1 MIPTA
6 IGVSGTYYIKAVD
19 SLGCFDIKPVDVIVN
34 ALPPTPVPQ
43 NDVYCLNDNTT
54 SVFANVLVGHKL
66 QWYEMNTAGGYLS
79 ISNPTPTSSTAGT
92 ITYYVS
98 QISNRTGCE
107 SPKVNLDVKTN
118 PLPVVTI
125 TPSSNPICY
134 GSDLALKGLGA
145 KTYTWDK
152 GITDD
157 TYFKIYASDKYTVTG
172 IDSNGCVNT
181 AFINM
186 TVKELPV
193 ATASIN
199 PYQLCVGNSFNLVN
213 YVTKGL
219 RPYTFTITPANSNIT
234 AATNGSILGVSAGN
248 AQLSYQVKDANGCV
262 SNAISV
268 FYIKISAPVASE
280 TFSMEAYINENLLV
294 PTKTDSG
301 YDKYEWTPRF
311 NLNFYDDK
319 NPTFNGEQRVYY
331 TLRRTN
337 PVNNCY
343 VLDNYNITV
352 ATDGILLLP
361 NAFTPNTDGLNDKLL
376 VIKNQGILNL
386 NYFKIY
392 NRNGILVFQTSN
404 LAEGWNGKVGSY
416 VQESDSYFWI
426 VEYVTKRGITVKK
439 SGQVLLLK

>member
-1 MIPTA
+1 M
-6 IGVSGTYYIKAVD
+6 
-19 SLGCFDIKPVDVIVN
+19 
-34 ALPPTPVPQ
+34 
-43 NDVYCLNDNTT
+43 
-54 SVFANVLVGHKL
+54 
-66 QWYEMNTAGGYLS
+66 
-79 ISNPTPTSSTAGT
+79 
-92 ITYYVS
+92 
-98 QISNRTGCE
+98 
-107 SPKVNLDVKTN
+107 
-118 PLPVVTI
+118 
-125 TPSSNPICY
+125 
-134 GSDLALKGLGA
+134 
-145 KTYTWDK
+145 
-152 GITDD
+152 
-157 TYFKIYASDKYTVTG
+157 
-172 IDSNGCVNT
+172 
-181 AFINM
+181 
-186 TVKELPV
+186 
-193 ATASIN
+193 
-199 PYQLCVGNSFNLVN
+199 
-213 YVTKGL
+213 
-219 RPYTFTITPANSNIT
+219 
-234 AATNGSILGVSAGN
+234 
-248 AQLSYQVKDANGCV
+248 
-262 SNAISV
+262 
-268 FYIKISAPVASE
+268 
-280 TFSMEAYINENLLV
+280 

-343 VLDNYNITV
+343 VLDNYNVTV

-361 NAFTPNTDGLNDKLL
+361 NAFTPNTDGLNDNLL